1 MDNMSQK
8 SYKQHSLDECIK
20 NGIVCMVKNPKGVKY
35 QELYFCKVCHSQQPK
50 VKSHILDH
58 VVCQKH
64 NLTVARLKKPSPPQA
79 QPPPP
84 QEQPPPQNKIA
95 MLEMENERLREENE
109 RYKKIIDKMV

>member
-8 SYKQHSLDECIK
+8 SYKQHTLDECFK
-20 NGIVCMVKNPKGVKY
+20 NGIVCMVKNPKGAIY

-50 VKSHILDH
+50 VKSHMLDH

-64 NLTVARLKKPSPPQA
+64 NFSVARLKKPSPPQA
-79 QPPPP
+79 QP
-84 QEQPPPQNKIA
+84 QAQPPPENKIA
-95 MLEMENERLREENE
+95 MLEMENESLREEIE

>member
-8 SYKQHSLDECIK
+8 SYKQHTLDECIK
-20 NGIVCMVKNPKGVKY
+20 NGIVCMVKNPKGPQY

-58 VVCQKH
+58 VVCHKH
-64 NLTVARLKKPSPPQA
+64 NISVARLKKPS
-79 QPPPP
+79 PP

-95 MLEMENERLREENE
+95 LLEMENERLREENE